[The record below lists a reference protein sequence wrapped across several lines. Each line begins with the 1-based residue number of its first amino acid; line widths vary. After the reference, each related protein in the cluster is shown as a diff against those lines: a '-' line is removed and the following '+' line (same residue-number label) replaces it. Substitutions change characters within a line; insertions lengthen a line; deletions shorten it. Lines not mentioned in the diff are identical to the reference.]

1 MHFHFFTRSLRLTPE
16 KQRFLRQHGRLI
28 CAWPALCVLL
38 GALLWGLLVSL
49 LASHRQHLENEA
61 RVDAEMLSATYAKQI
76 AHTIGELDHITA
88 LLKSNWERS
97 QGKFKLEH
105 IRDQVDFINP
115 TLVGISISNRDGVI
129 VSSTMRD
136 AVGMRVDDRNY
147 FQHHAAN
154 ASSALHIGVPL
165 TGRFND
171 KEIVTFSRRLNRD
184 GGEFDGVIT
193 ASTGTQFLAAS
204 ANRSTLGATGIL
216 ALIGQ
221 DRVLR
226 AAKIGNEIDSL
237 LAPSVITR
245 EMLRAG
251 PDFSDVSRPEWFAD
265 GARRYLA
272 AAAVPGYPLH
282 AVVGLGEPDV
292 LKPLQNAQATY
303 IKIGIGG
310 SCVLALFAM
319 AATVMSLRLAWRRH
333 REDIVQQ
340 AYRVATEGA
349 NEGFYMWRPVYDR
362 DGEVLDYELVDCNER
377 GAELYG
383 SRRLDILGGRLK
395 SMYSGDLLERLME
408 LAGYVM
414 RTGYY
419 EDEFRTAVSSVTAP
433 TWIYRKFVRAD
444 DGIAVTLRDI
454 SERKRMEQERDRM
467 AEQDSLTGLPNR
479 HWLAGYLPAALS
491 RAAAGGSL
499 VGVLFVDLDKF
510 KSVNDSWGHSAGD
523 LLLQAV
529 VARLRGVLR
538 PADRITRFGGDE
550 FIVLLEGIVRDVDA
564 AEIAHRICAT
574 LEEPFRIGPREC
586 QVGASIGISLFP
598 KDGSDAET
606 LIRNADI
613 AMYTVKSGTRGHF
626 RFFDQEFYARIQGRR
641 EMEAELMQALEQDQF
656 VIHYQ
661 PRVDARSGTLLG
673 LEALVRWQHPVRGL
687 VYPGDFVPIAEGS
700 GLILQ
705 LGAMVMD
712 KVCAQLAQWRAEG
725 LEPVPVSVN
734 ASARQFN
741 EGSVDEV
748 LAMHVRRHGLPS
760 SLIEIELTESIMVSN
775 AEQVFDQL
783 TALHAM
789 GVSVHLDD
797 FGTGYSSLSI
807 LHKLDVDVLKVDRAF
822 TAQLGTG
829 REGEILFKA
838 IISMAKAL
846 NMRVVAEGVEH
857 TGQLSLLQQLGCDEV
872 QGYLVSRPLPPL
884 EIRQFLRPGI
894 VLLDREAIIA

>member
-1 MHFHFFTRSLRLTPE
+1 MHFHFITRSLRLTPE

-28 CAWPALCVLL
+28 CAWPVLCVLI

-49 LASHRQHLENEA
+49 LSSHRERLERDA
-61 RVDAEMLSATYAKQI
+61 RTDAEMLAATYARQI

-88 LLKSNWERS
+88 LLKSHWERS
-97 QGKFKLEH
+97 QGEFRLED
-105 IRDQVDFINP
+105 IRDQPDFIDP

-129 VSSTMRD
+129 VSSTMRN
-136 AVGMRVDDRNY
+136 AVGMHTADRLY
-147 FQHHAAN
+147 FKHHAAN
-154 ASSALHIGVPL
+154 ASSVLHIGRPL
-165 TGRFND
+165 AGRFND
-171 KEIVTFSRRLNRD
+171 REIVTFTRRLNRD
-184 GGEFDGVIT
+184 DGEFDGIIT

-204 ANRSTLGATGIL
+204 ANRSTLGATGVL

-221 DRVLR
+221 DRFLR
-226 AAKIGNEIDSL
+226 AAKIGDEIDSL
-237 LAPSVITR
+237 LKPSVITA
-245 EMLRAG
+245 EMLAAG
-251 PDFSDVSRPEWFAD
+251 PVFSDLSRPEWFAD
-265 GARRYLA
+265 GVLRYLA
-272 AAAVPGYPLH
+272 SAPVPGYPLH
-282 AVVGLGEPDV
+282 AVVGLGQPDV
-292 LKPLQNAQATY
+292 MEPLQNARATY
-303 IKIGIGG
+303 IKIGIAG
-310 SCVLALFAM
+310 SCVLVLFA
-319 AATVMSLRLAWRRH
+319 AVATVMSLRLAWRRH
-333 REDIVQQ
+333 REELVRQ

-349 NEGFYMWRPVYDR
+349 NEGFYMWRPVYGH

-383 SRRLDILGGRLK
+383 SRRMEILGRRLK
-395 SMYSGDLLERLME
+395 SMYSGDLLEGLME
-408 LAGYVM
+408 TANGVM
-414 RTGYY
+414 KTGYY
-419 EDEFRTAVSSVTAP
+419 EDEFQPAGETAAADWVH
-433 TWIYRKFVRAD
+433 RKFVRAD
-444 DGIAVTLRDI
+444 EGIAVTLRDI
-454 SERKRMEQERDRM
+454 SERKRLEQERDRM

-479 HWLAGYLPAALS
+479 HWLAGYLPEALS
-491 RAAAGGSL
+491 RAGVRGQL
-499 VGVLFVDLDKF
+499 LGVLFVDLDKF
-510 KSVNDSWGHSAGD
+510 KSVNDSWGHSTGD

-529 VARLRGVLR
+529 VGRLRGVLR
-538 PADRITRFGGDE
+538 PGDRITRFGGDE
-550 FIVLLEGIVRDVDA
+550 FIVLLEGIARDVDA
-564 AEIAHRICAT
+564 AEIAHRIGTA
-574 LEEPFRIGPREC
+574 LEEPFRIGQREC
-586 QVGASIGISLFP
+586 QVGASVGISLFP
-598 KDGSDAET
+598 RDGADAET

-613 AMYTVKSGTRGHF
+613 AMYTVKSGSRGHF
-626 RFFDQEFYARIQGRR
+626 RFFDQEFYARIQSRR
-641 EMEAELMQALEQDQF
+641 EMEAELVQALEQDQF

-725 LEPVPVSVN
+725 LDPVPVSVN

-748 LAMHVRRHGLPS
+748 LAMHVRRHGLPP

-857 TGQLSLLQQLGCDEV
+857 AGQLGLLQQLGCDEV
-872 QGYLVSRPLPPL
+872 QGYLVSRPLPAP
-884 EIRQFLRPGI
+884 EVRQFLRPGI
-894 VLLDREAIIA
+894 VLLDRDATLA